1 MKNCRVNCIS
11 RPGYRSCSVPAS
23 GRDIKER
30 GTKKMKSKKHIAVV
44 TAVVM
49 ALSMAATTSAFA
61 ADGEKYLALGSDLS
75 ESEKSTVLDLLD
87 VDDLDE
93 YNVIYVTNSDE
104 HKYLDSYVD
113 SDQIGSRALSS
124 VSIEE
129 NDGDSIDVEIH
140 NIGYCTEGMYE
151 NALSTAG
158 ISGADV
164 VVAGPFEISGTAA
177 LVGTIKAYEEMTGET
192 VDDEVIEGCV
202 DEITTTGELGEEIGD
217 KGAAEDIVS
226 AVKEKLADDP
236 EMSDSELEQT
246 IIDAAQDAGY
256 ELSEGAVEK
265 VKDMS
270 QNLQGLDIDWDNIKN
285 VFSSVD
291 AQGFF
296 EKIINWFKSLF

>member
-1 MKNCRVNCIS
+1 MKI
-11 RPGYRSCSVPAS
+11 
-23 GRDIKER
+23 
-30 GTKKMKSKKHIAVV
+30 KKHIAVV
-44 TAVVM
+44 LAVIM
-49 ALSMAATTSAFA
+49 IFTMAATTNAFA

-75 ESEKSTVLDLLD
+75 ESEKSTVLDLLE
-87 VDDLDE
+87 VDNLDE

-140 NIGYCTEGMYE
+140 NIGYCTEGMYQ

-177 LVGTIKAYEEMTGET
+177 LVGTIKAYEEMTGKT

-202 DEITTTGELGEEIGD
+202 DEITTTGELGDEIGD

-256 ELSEGAVEK
+256 DLSEGTVEK

-270 QNLQGLDIDWDNIKN
+270 QNLQGLDIDWDNVKN
-285 VFSSVD
+285 VFNSVD